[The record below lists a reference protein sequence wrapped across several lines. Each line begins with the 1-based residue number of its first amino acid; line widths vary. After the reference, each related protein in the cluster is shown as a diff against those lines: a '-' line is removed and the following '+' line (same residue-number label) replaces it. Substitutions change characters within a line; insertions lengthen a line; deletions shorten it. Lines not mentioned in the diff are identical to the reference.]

1 MWIKIRTFLI
11 CVLLNENTLRQI
23 GGACGLDDT
32 KATATAKAIMDIKY
46 FIDTHDKRYLNQ
58 AIDELQT
65 LL

>member
-11 CVLLNENTLRQI
+11 SVLLNESALTQI
-23 GGACGLDDT
+23 AIACGLASD